1 MRFMA
6 RGLTGLF
13 LAAVT
18 AAILAVAVQ
27 VLVSAVAPGGD
38 GGPRGGRPA
47 EERMVT
53 VNVLRIEPGTV
64 VPRMEVFGQVKA
76 RRTLDLRV
84 VRGGRIVWLA
94 EGFEEGAA
102 VAEGQLL
109 LRLDPAE
116 ATSARDLAAA
126 GLSAAEAALI
136 EAGQALTLAAE
147 DLQVSQSQLSL
158 RRQAFDRQEDLRGR
172 GVGSDA
178 AVETA
183 ALALSAAE
191 QAVVSRKAAL
201 AQAEASVARAENTL
215 SQQRIALADAERA
228 LRETDV
234 RAGLSGRL
242 SGVSAVLGGLVSA
255 NESLARI
262 VDSEQLEVAIPLS
275 LAQFNRLVE
284 ADGGLRSAAVSVRVD
299 GADAVTG
306 RLVRSS
312 ADVSEGQSGRMV
324 FATLDRAGPLRPG
337 DFVSVDVS
345 EPALDGVALLPAT
358 AVDAQGSVLAL
369 AAGDRLESR
378 PVDVLRRQGDDVIVR
393 VADLAGREVVA
404 QRSPLVGAGILV
416 RPVRP
421 GQGAEQA
428 LAPPAEDTVE
438 LTDARRAELIAF
450 VEANTRMPADA
461 KARILEQLA
470 RDKVPA
476 AVIARLEQ
484 RMGG

>member
-1 MRFMA
+1 MRFMS
-6 RGLTGLF
+6 RGLAGLF

-27 VLVSAVAPGGD
+27 VLVSAVSPGGE
-38 GGPRGGRPA
+38 GAGRAGRPA

-53 VNVLRIEPGTV
+53 VNVVPVQPGSV
-64 VPRMEVFGQVKA
+64 IPRMEVFGQVKA
-76 RRTLDLRV
+76 RRTLELRV
-84 VRGGRIVWLA
+84 ARGGRIVWLA

-116 ATSARDLAAA
+116 ATSARDLAVA
-126 GLSAAEAALI
+126 GMAAAESALR
-136 EAGQALTLAAE
+136 EAGQALVLSRE
-147 DLQVSQSQLSL
+147 DLAVSENQLAL
-158 RRQAFDRQEDLRGR
+158 RQQAFGRQEDLRAR

-183 ALALSAAE
+183 ALALSSAE

-201 AQAEASVARAENTL
+201 AQAEAAVARAENTL

-228 LRETDV
+228 LRETEV
-234 RAGLSGRL
+234 RAGLGGRL

-255 NESLARI
+255 NETLARI
-262 VDSEQLEVAIPLS
+262 VDADQLEVAIPLS
-275 LAQFNRLVE
+275 IAQFNRLVDQ
-284 ADGGLRSAAVSVRVD
+284 DGALRPAAVSVRVAGGD
-299 GADAVTG
+299 PVTG
-306 RLVRSS
+306 RLVRSG
-312 ADVSEGQSGRMV
+312 ADVTEGQSGRTV
-324 FATLDRAGPLRPG
+324 FAVLDRAGPLRPG
-337 DFVSVDVS
+337 DFVSVEVS
-345 EPALDGVALLPAT
+345 EPVLDGVSLLPAT
-358 AVDAQGSVLAL
+358 AVDAQDTVLAL
-369 AAGDRLESR
+369 AEGDRLESLKVR
-378 PVDVLRRQGDDVIVR
+378 VLRRQGDEVIIE
-393 VADLAGREVVA
+393 AAGLGGREVVA
-404 QRSPLVGAGILV
+404 QRSPLVGEGILV

-421 GQGAEQA
+421 GQPAQQA
-428 LAPPAEDTVE
+428 LGPAPEETVE
-438 LTDARRAELIAF
+438 LTAERRAELIAF
-450 VEANTRMPADA
+450 VEGNTRMPADA